1 MLNEDWREE
10 KLQYTCD
17 TLYTAIMNKQPEHTH
32 AETEEQ
38 EPFDDRYLKILDD
51 PDPKVA
57 LPAGRAGGSYAETR
71 RMLREQAC
79 RLREYVLR
87 HRLTAR
93 EPALR
98 RPGSPWDTVEINLY
112 EGPAFTELCRSAA
125 TQCAELFGRAEWS
138 EQDIMQIDNKFTQA
152 LNQLPTRTVRCKLN
166 AGDYFLAYDYPQL
179 LYLQQLKQAC
189 GDNRVDSTEDIP
201 AFCCRDSIGAAGR
214 QSLDKWEKRRDFGVE
229 FRKSGTFEAP
239 QFCKAGRM
247 EAYCRYIVERRR
259 ETMVHSPHYQLRA
272 SGAGNLAG
280 AREESFC
287 NEDAWYYEMCSGV
300 SLISEL
306 AVWMDTLDRLNCER
320 ALHAPADSGAPMW
333 KDSFKAAIYL
343 ALEDNAERIIFCP
356 AVYWRIACLKRAI
369 YAVNTFC
376 QNLDET
382 WRLKVPV
389 PYPFGP
395 SIPAAGIPNTSRN
408 WENLC
413 LYLFKERLSEL
424 YRPVCYFPLPYIPPA
439 GQAGGGADAPC
450 EDPFSYSRL
459 SEQVMSLGKEILDS
473 IVYQTSGVA
482 YAAAKDAKI
491 TSLPPIGK
499 EAGDS
504 PYLGFCLSD
513 DAQMKKWKASAERL
527 SQKGID
533 FKLKKGDRVAE
544 IFTEIHKRL
553 YGGKTDGAENGFLYI
568 DAI

>member
-1 MLNEDWREE
+1 MLDKARREE
-10 KLQYTCD
+10 VNKYFCD
-17 TLYTAIMNKQPEHTH
+17 TFFAGWVKRPPEHAL
-32 AETEEQ
+32 AEAEG
-38 EPFDDRYLKILDD
+38 EPFDDSWLEALDD

-57 LPAGRAGGSYAETR
+57 LPAGRAGGSYAGTR
-71 RMLREQAC
+71 QMLREQAC

-93 EPALR
+93 EPALKQ
-98 RPGSPWDTVEINLY
+98 PGGPGDIVKMVWY
-112 EGPAFTELCRSAA
+112 KKPAFMELCRSGAA
-125 TQCAELFGRAEWS
+125 RCAELLDREERS
-138 EQDIMQIDNKFTQA
+138 EQDAIQFLGDLQQA

-229 FRKSGTFEAP
+229 FHKSGTFAAP

-287 NEDAWYYEMCSGV
+287 NEDAWYYEMCSGA

-306 AVWMDTLDRLNCER
+306 AILVDTLDRLNCER
-320 ALHAPADSGAPMW
+320 ALHAPTDSGAPMW
-333 KDSFKAAIYL
+333 KDSFKDAIYL
-343 ALEDNAERIIFCP
+343 ALKDNAERTIFCP
-356 AVYWRIACLKRAI
+356 AVYWRIAYLKRAI
-369 YAVNTFC
+369 YAVNTIC

-389 PYPFGP
+389 HYPFGP
-395 SIPAAGIPNTSRN
+395 SIPAAGRPNTSRN

-424 YRPVCYFPLPYIPPA
+424 YRPVCHFPLPYIPPA

-450 EDPFSYSRL
+450 EDPFSYSPL
-459 SEQVMSLGKEILDS
+459 SEQVMSLGKEILDF
-473 IVYQTSGVA
+473 IVYQ
-482 YAAAKDAKI
+482 K
-491 TSLPPIGK
+491 
-499 EAGDS
+499 AGS
-504 PYLGFCLSD
+504 PM
-513 DAQMKKWKASAERL
+513 QPR
-527 SQKGID
+527 
-533 FKLKKGDRVAE
+533 
-544 IFTEIHKRL
+544 
-553 YGGKTDGAENGFLYI
+553 KTRK
-568 DAI
+568 

>member
-10 KLQYTCD
+10 KSQYTCD
-17 TLYTAIMNKQPEHTH
+17 TLYTAIMNKPPDHTR
-32 AETEEQ
+32 AEVEER
-38 EPFDDRYLKILDD
+38 EPFDDSWLEALDD

-98 RPGSPWDTVEINLY
+98 RPGSPGDTVKMVRY
-112 EGPAFTELCRSAA
+112 EESAFTELCRSG
-125 TQCAELFGRAEWS
+125 TTRCAELCSREALS
-138 EQDIMQIDNKFTQA
+138 EQDVIQFLDDLQRA
-152 LNQLPTRTVRCKLN
+152 LNQLPTRTVRCQLN

-214 QSLDKWEKRRDFGVE
+214 QSLDKWEKRRDFGVK

-287 NEDAWYYEMCSGV
+287 NEDAWYYEMCSGA

-306 AVWMDTLDRLNCER
+306 AILVDTLDRLNCER
-320 ALHAPADSGAPMW
+320 ALHAPTDSDAPMW
-333 KDSFKAAIYL
+333 KDSFKDAIYL
-343 ALEDNAERIIFCP
+343 ALKDNAERTIFCP
-356 AVYWRIACLKRAI
+356 AVYWRIAYLKRVI
-369 YAVNTFC
+369 YAANTIC
-376 QNLDET
+376 QDLDES
-382 WRLKVPV
+382 RRIKVPV

-395 SIPAAGIPNTSRN
+395 SIPVDKIPNTSRG
-408 WENLC
+408 WKKLC
-413 LYLFKERLSEL
+413 LYIFEEMLSEPC
-424 YRPVCYFPLPYIPPA
+424 RPTYSTLSHILPA
-439 GQAGGGADAPC
+439 EQAGGGADAPR
-450 EDPFSYSRL
+450 EDPVSYSGL
-459 SEQVMSLGKEILDS
+459 FKHFTALGKEFLHFS
-473 IVYQTSGVA
+473 ARQKGTVA
-482 YAAAKDAKI
+482 YAVARGAKI
-491 TSLPPIGK
+491 TSLPPVGK
-499 EAGDS
+499 EAGAS

-544 IFTEIHKRL
+544 IFAEIHKRL

-568 DAI
+568 DTI

>member
-17 TLYTAIMNKQPEHTH
+17 TLYMAIMNKQPEHTH

-38 EPFDDRYLKILDD
+38 EPFDDRYLKILSD
-51 PDPKVA
+51 PIPKVA
-57 LPAGRAGGSYAETR
+57 LPAGQAGGSYAETR

-79 RLREYVLR
+79 GLREYVLR
-87 HRLTAR
+87 HCLTAW

-112 EGPAFTELCRSAA
+112 EGSAFTELCRSAA

-166 AGDYFLAYDYPQL
+166 AGDYFLAYDFPQL

-214 QSLDKWEKRRDFGVE
+214 QSLDKWEKRRDFGVK

-280 AREESFC
+280 AREDSFC
-287 NEDAWYYEMCSGV
+287 NEDAWYYEMCSGA

-306 AVWMDTLDRLNCER
+306 AILVDTLDRLNCER
-320 ALHAPADSGAPMW
+320 ALHAPTDSDAPMW
-333 KDSFKAAIYL
+333 KDSFKDAIYL
-343 ALEDNAERIIFCP
+343 ALKDNAERTIFCP
-356 AVYWRIACLKRAI
+356 AVYWRIAYLKRAI
-369 YAVNTFC
+369 YAVNTIC

-382 WRLKVPV
+382 WRIKVPV

-395 SIPAAGIPNTSRN
+395 SIPAAGRPNTSRN

-413 LYLFKERLSEL
+413 LYLFKEGFRSFIVLFAIFRCPIFRPPGRPAEGRTRLVKTRSAIP
-424 YRPVCYFPLPYIPPA
+424 RFP
-439 GQAGGGADAPC
+439 
-450 EDPFSYSRL
+450 S
-459 SEQVMSLGKEILDS
+459 SL
-473 IVYQTSGVA
+473 
-482 YAAAKDAKI
+482 
-491 TSLPPIGK
+491 
-499 EAGDS
+499 
-504 PYLGFCLSD
+504 
-513 DAQMKKWKASAERL
+513 
-527 SQKGID
+527 
-533 FKLKKGDRVAE
+533 
-544 IFTEIHKRL
+544 
-553 YGGKTDGAENGFLYI
+553 
-568 DAI
+568 

>member
-1 MLNEDWREE
+1 MLDKARREE
-10 KLQYTCD
+10 VNKYFCD
-17 TLYTAIMNKQPEHTH
+17 TFLAGWLNRPPEHTL
-32 AETEEQ
+32 AEAEG
-38 EPFDDRYLKILDD
+38 EPFDDRYLRILDD
-51 PDPKVA
+51 PVPKVA
-57 LPAGRAGGSYAETR
+57 LPAGQSGGSYAETR
-71 RMLREQAC
+71 QVLRELAC

-112 EGPAFTELCRSAA
+112 EKSAFTELCRSGAA
-125 TQCAELFGRAEWS
+125 RCAELLARGEQA
-138 EQDIMQIDNKFTQA
+138 EQDAIQFVGNLQRD
-152 LNQLPTRTVRCKLN
+152 LNQLPTRTVRCKLD

-189 GDNRVDSTEDIP
+189 GDNLVDSTEVIP

-229 FRKSGTFEAP
+229 FRKRGTFEVP

-287 NEDAWYYEMCSGV
+287 NEDAWYYEMCSGA

-306 AVWMDTLDRLNCER
+306 AILVDTLDRLNCER

-343 ALEDNAERIIFCP
+343 ALKDNAERIIFCP

-369 YAVNTFC
+369 YAVNTLC
-376 QNLDET
+376 QNLDES
-382 WRLKVPV
+382 RRIKVPV
-389 PYPFGP
+389 PYLFRSSLLEGR
-395 SIPAAGIPNTSRN
+395 APNTDRD

-413 LYLFKERLSEL
+413 IYLLGEILSAL
-424 YRPVCYFPLPYIPPA
+424 YRPTNSTLSHIPPA
-439 GQAGGGADAPC
+439 EQTDGGADAPC
-450 EDPFSYSRL
+450 ENLFSYSRL
-459 SEQVMSLGKEILDS
+459 SEQFIALGKEFLDFS
-473 IVYQTSGVA
+473 TCRQTGIA
-482 YAAAKDAKI
+482 YAAAKGAKI
-491 TSLPPIGK
+491 TSLPPVGK
-499 EAGDS
+499 ETGAS

-513 DAQMKKWKASAERL
+513 DDQMKKWKTSAERL
-527 SQKGID
+527 SQKGIN

-553 YGGKTDGAENGFLYI
+553 YGGTTDGAENGFLYI